1 MPVHLAPPTAAQL
14 HSVQGLRI
22 GVAQAGIKKLGRK
35 DLTVVLID
43 EGASVG
49 GVFTQNRF
57 CAAPVQICRRHL
69 AATQANSNEKPL
81 GVSQGIRAL
90 LINTGNANAGT
101 GEEGLQRANE
111 TCEAL
116 AKALSIK
123 AKQVLPFST
132 GVIMEPLPHTRIVA
146 GLPVAISAAGNAPT
160 SQQWLDAAEGIM
172 TTDTVPKAAS
182 TQTTIAGKTISVT
195 GISKG
200 AGMIHPNMATMLGF
214 MATDACVAPELMHAL
229 TFALAEGSFNR
240 ITVDGDTSTNDSFVF
255 IATNKAGHVPI
266 TSLESEEGKA
276 LFQAM
281 LQVARQLAQAIV
293 RDGEGATKFI
303 TVQVEGGRNSAECLQ
318 VAYAIGHSPLVKTA
332 FFASDPNLG
341 RILAAVGYAGIT
353 DLDQTKIDLY
363 LDDVHVAVNG
373 GRNPTYKEEDGQ
385 RVMQQSEI
393 TVRVVLGRGVA
404 SETVWTCD
412 LSHEYVSINADYR
425 S

>member
-22 GVAQAGIKKLGRK
+22 GVAQAGIKKPGRK

-255 IATNKAGHVPI
+255 IATNKAGHTPI
-266 TSLESEEGKA
+266 TSLDSAEGKA

-281 LQVARQLAQAIV
+281 LHVARQLAQAIV

-393 TVRVVLGRGVA
+393 TVRVVLGRGA
-404 SETVWTCD
+404 SSETVWTCD
-412 LSHEYVSINADYR
+412 LSHDYVSINADYR